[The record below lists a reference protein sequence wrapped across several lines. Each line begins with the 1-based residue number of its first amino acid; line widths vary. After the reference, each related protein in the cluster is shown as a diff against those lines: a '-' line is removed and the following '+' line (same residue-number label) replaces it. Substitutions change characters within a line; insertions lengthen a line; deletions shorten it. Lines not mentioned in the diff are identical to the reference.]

1 MLDFRK
7 HLKENF
13 MPLAMATLG
22 QTPVKMRDPQGKLYE
37 TINGT
42 TDPLLCEYLSD
53 RQKLDDAG
61 GDVIIVADDRITLS
75 EHELERIPKAG
86 EPWVFMVAI
95 DPSEPTVFTTFAM
108 GGKPPQNG
116 NSIGFIQIFL
126 GEVKQV

>member
-1 MLDFRK
+1 MLNLRK

-13 MPLAMATLG
+13 MPLVMATMG

-53 RQKLDDAG
+53 RQKLDDEG
-61 GDVIIVADDRITLS
+61 GDIMIVADDRITLS
-75 EHELERIPKAG
+75 EHQLERVPKAG
-86 EPWVFMVAI
+86 EEWAFMVAI
-95 DPSEPTVFTTFAM
+95 DPSAPTVFTTFAM
-108 GGKPPQNG
+108 GKAPQNG

-126 GEVKQV
+126 RSADQV